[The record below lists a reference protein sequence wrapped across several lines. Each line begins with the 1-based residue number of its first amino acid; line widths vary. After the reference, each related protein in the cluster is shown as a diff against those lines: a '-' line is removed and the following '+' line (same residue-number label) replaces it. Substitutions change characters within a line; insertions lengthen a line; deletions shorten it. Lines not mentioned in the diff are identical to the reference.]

1 MYYNLR
7 FCVKETVEPQCVDD
21 VQIYSG
27 RVVEEK
33 VVRRDSRSN
42 YIRHEAH
49 LPSLNSAN
57 KYISHCYTTY
67 GVNFYIEKFSLC
79 SLVSSG

>member
-21 VQIYSG
+21 VLTYSG
-27 RVVEEK
+27 TPVEEK
-33 VVRRDSRSN
+33 VVRRDTRTN

-49 LPSLNSAN
+49 LPSLNAVN
-57 KYISHCYTTY
+57 KYVSHCYTTY
-67 GVNFYIEKFSLC
+67 GFDFYIEKLNLC
-79 SLVSSG
+79 SYVSSA